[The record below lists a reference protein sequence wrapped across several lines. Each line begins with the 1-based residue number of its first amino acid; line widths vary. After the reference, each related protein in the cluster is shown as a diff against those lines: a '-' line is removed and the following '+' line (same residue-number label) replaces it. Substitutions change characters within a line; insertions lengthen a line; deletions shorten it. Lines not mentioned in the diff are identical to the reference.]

1 MPLFRRYALG
11 APVYD
16 VLSGERP
23 VYRVGRLAGINALR
37 LSPGDTVVDLG
48 CGTGLNFPLLMERI
62 GPGGLLVGVDR
73 SHEMLRVAH
82 RRVVRRGWDNVRLVG
97 ADASTLSPERL
108 AATVA
113 PELDGIPSRIAPE
126 LDGIPSRTAPELDG
140 IPSRIAPELDGIRS
154 RVAPVGS
161 ARTETRAEGFRVF
174 DAAIATYAMSV
185 FGDWHPAWDLMRS
198 TLRPG
203 GRIAIVDMAR
213 PVGAEAILG
222 PIAALAC
229 ATGAADIDAA
239 PWTELE
245 RTGTDVV
252 HSTFRAEHIHAVAG
266 SFP

>member
-23 VYRVGRLAGINALR
+23 VYRVGRLAGIDALR

-82 RRVVRRGWDNVRLVG
+82 RRVVRRGWDNVRLMG

-113 PELDGIPSRIAPE
+113 LE

-140 IPSRIAPELDGIRS
+140 IPSRTAPELDGIRS

-161 ARTETRAEGFRVF
+161 APTETGAEGFRVF

-185 FGDWHPAWDLMRS
+185 FDDWHPAWNLLRS

-213 PVGAEAILG
+213 PVGAGAILG

-245 RTGTDVV
+245 HTGTDVV
-252 HSTFRAEHIHAVAG
+252 HSTFRAEHIHAVGG
-266 SFP
+266 SFT